1 MHPDGLKIQ
10 GKHVDGV
17 SGQADMC
24 LESPIAIGNRL
35 IPGLM
40 IILLVAE
47 SAEEVPAPCK
57 ERNGLRPIRSG

>member
-1 MHPDGLKIQ
+1 
-10 GKHVDGV
+10 VDGV